1 MFITDSL
8 HHSQVQVASQKFGLE
23 FLCETY
29 DTMNVQLK
37 KKKKSAFSLQYIHLV
52 TYKHRSCN

>member
-1 MFITDSL
+1 MFITDSW
-8 HHSQVQVASQKFGLE
+8 HHSQVQGASQKFGLE

-37 KKKKSAFSLQYIHLV
+37 KKKKKS
-52 TYKHRSCN
+52 